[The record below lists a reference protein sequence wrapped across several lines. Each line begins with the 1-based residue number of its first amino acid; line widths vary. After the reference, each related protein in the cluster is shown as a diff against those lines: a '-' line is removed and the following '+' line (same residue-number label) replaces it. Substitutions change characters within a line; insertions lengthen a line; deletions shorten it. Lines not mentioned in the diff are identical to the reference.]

1 MRVFE
6 RRETYFAGDC
16 IANGDLIEAF
26 SHRPPKA
33 ERRVG
38 YLNHG

>member
-6 RRETYFAGDC
+6 RKETYFAGDRV
-16 IANGDLIEAF
+16 ANGDLIEAF

-33 ERRVG
+33 EKLVG
-38 YLNHG
+38 YLNQG